1 MCNSIDLS
9 DHLGLVLLW
18 LSVFALCGC
27 VPIMLLPR
35 ADGILTI
42 RFVTM
47 PSSFHSLFHL
57 LFVTT
62 LSIKQTFDWFFCQS
76 HPDVAEF
83 SSLKKWVNIHCNTSL
98 KVSLN
103 FQLGIEANR
112 SQTLK
117 LCTQDR
123 VTWLHPFHISAVVHN
138 FDRESQPSA
147 FSPYCPVFK
156 SSLQGNFCY
165 SRLATIKTTE
175 INLTWRKRTNIAYF
189 PQLWNLT
196 LKPSKLMLMM
206 MTDTHRSQ
214 AGIQA

>member
-1 MCNSIDLS
+1 MIEFLPTPPRCCR
-9 DHLGLVLLW
+9 
-18 LSVFALCGC
+18 VFF
-27 VPIMLLPR
+27 I
-35 ADGILTI
+35 
-42 RFVTM
+42 
-47 PSSFHSLFHL
+47 
-57 LFVTT
+57 
-62 LSIKQTFDWFFCQS
+62 
-76 HPDVAEF
+76 E
-83 SSLKKWVNIHCNTSL
+83 WVNIHCNTSL

-123 VTWLHPFHISAVVHN
+123 VAWLHPFHISAVVHN

-175 INLTWRKRTNIAYF
+175 INFDLEEKNKYCIFSSA
-189 PQLWNLT
+189 
-196 LKPSKLMLMM
+196 LKSG
-206 MTDTHRSQ
+206 T
-214 AGIQA
+214 

>member
-47 PSSFHSLFHL
+47 PSSFHSLFH
-57 LFVTT
+57 FVSLIVCVVIVNKTNFW
-62 LSIKQTFDWFFCQS
+62 LNFCQRS
-76 HPDVAEF
+76 ITDVAEF

-117 LCTQDR
+117 LCTQGR
-123 VTWLHPFHISAVVHN
+123 VAWLHPFHILAVVHN

-175 INLTWRKRTNIAYF
+175 INFDLEEKNKYCIFSSA
-189 PQLWNLT
+189 
-196 LKPSKLMLMM
+196 LKS
-206 MTDTHRSQ
+206 DT
-214 AGIQA
+214 

>member
-1 MCNSIDLS
+1 ME
-9 DHLGLVLLW
+9 
-18 LSVFALCGC
+18 F
-27 VPIMLLPR
+27 
-35 ADGILTI
+35 LTN

-57 LFVTT
+57 LFVSTS
-62 LSIKQTFDWFFCQS
+62 SIKQTFDWIFANAAQMLQS
-76 HPDVAEF
+76 F
-83 SSLKKWVNIHCNTSL
+83 LNWKKWVNIHCNTSL

-117 LCTQDR
+117 LCTQGR
-123 VTWLHPFHISAVVHN
+123 VAWLHPFHILAVVHN

-175 INLTWRKRTNIAYF
+175 IIITYF

-206 MTDTHRSQ
+206 MTDSS
-214 AGIQA
+214 

>member
-35 ADGILTI
+35 ADGIFDQPI
-42 RFVTM
+42 CEHAF
-47 PSSFHSLFHL
+47 FFSLL
-57 LFVTT
+57 VPLIVCNDIVNKTN
-62 LSIKQTFDWFFCQS
+62 LWLNFCQS
-76 HPDVAEF
+76 RPDVAEF
-83 SSLKKWVNIHCNTSL
+83 SELKKVGQHSLQHIVEGFAKFSTWNRGQQKPDTQIMHPRIGWLGFIHFI
-98 KVSLN
+98 
-103 FQLGIEANR
+103 FQQSCI
-112 SQTLK
+112 TLTGK
-117 LCTQDR
+117 ASR
-123 VTWLHPFHISAVVHN
+123 VLLVHT
-138 FDRESQPSA
+138 A
-147 FSPYCPVFK
+147 LFK

-196 LKPSKLMLMM
+196 HKPS
-206 MTDTHRSQ
+206 SWCWW
-214 AGIQA
+214 

>member
-35 ADGILTI
+35 ADGIFNQPICDHAFFL
-42 RFVTM
+42 
-47 PSSFHSLFHL
+47 SFLISLIVCIDIVNKTNFWL
-57 LFVTT
+57 N
-62 LSIKQTFDWFFCQS
+62 FCQS
-76 HPDVAEF
+76 RPDVAEF
-83 SSLKKWVNIHCNTSL
+83 SSLEKWVNIHCNTSL

-117 LCTQDR
+117 LCTQGR
-123 VTWLHPFHISAVVHN
+123 VAWLHPFHILAVVHN

-196 LKPSKLMLMM
+196 HKPSKLMLMM
-206 MTDTHRSQ
+206 MTDSS
-214 AGIQA
+214 